1 MICFF
6 VIQSI
11 LLMWQNQCSNTLSFY
26 LTSHDVVMDCT
37 DNLATRYLL
46 NDACAAVGPIPL
58 VSGSAL
64 RFDGQMTVY
73 LTRRV
78 PDHDAGEDGEVK
90 RRKLADEERVP
101 CFRCLHPTPPPAV
114 QGCSDAGVL
123 GVGKYACLN
132 CTLSMRPSLSKY
144 HH

>member
-1 MICFF
+1 
-6 VIQSI
+6 
-11 LLMWQNQCSNTLSFY
+11 
-26 LTSHDVVMDCT
+26 MDCT

-78 PDHDAGEDGEVK
+78 PDHDAGEDGEAK

-123 GVGKYACLN
+123 GVGKYACPNHGFLACGRHLANTTTKQFDPTLPLAIVSFLTLN
-132 CTLSMRPSLSKY
+132 PHSC
-144 HH
+144 